1 MEVELKILH
10 IVNLKKN
17 MKNNNK
23 LGLGIGLG
31 GMVGSI
37 LGLITGNLA
46 FIGVGTL
53 FGVAIGTSL
62 FNKKDNN
69 KS

>member
-1 MEVELKILH
+1 
-10 IVNLKKN
+10 

-23 LGLGIGLG
+23 LGIGIGLG
-31 GMVGSI
+31 VMLGSI
-37 LGLITGNLA
+37 LGMIIGNLA

-53 FGVAIGTSL
+53 FGVAISTSL